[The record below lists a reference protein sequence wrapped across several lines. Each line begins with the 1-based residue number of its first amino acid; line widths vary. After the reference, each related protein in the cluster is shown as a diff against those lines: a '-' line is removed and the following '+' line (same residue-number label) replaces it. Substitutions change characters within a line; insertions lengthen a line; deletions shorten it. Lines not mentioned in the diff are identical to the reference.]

1 MSLFASLRAAVADA
15 RTAAFSGAFAGAS
28 PASPKTVSGKS
39 QHVALGAAMALATV
53 AVLASRRTSTLT
65 TPYLWAEDGLDIV
78 PQFVLRGWPSLF
90 DPISG
95 YMAFIPRLM
104 SYISLSVAPQA
115 YPLTSTLL
123 SWLFMAGVLA
133 FIALAPTRLRARPW
147 VVLACLFV
155 PTDPEVFGTSLYSF
169 WWAGLLLMVLALWED
184 TPRLFKTR
192 LALAVLCGLST
203 PLTVMIA
210 PLMALRAVYLRA
222 RHDVALAA
230 AVAVCAGL
238 QVREI
243 LAVHTET
250 MASAISPRTLAQI
263 FDKFFG
269 RYIWG
274 MDTANASQEFW
285 LAVLG
290 LGLAGLVVYALATL
304 KDRWL
309 AFCLLY
315 LLGGS
320 IALSVMRV
328 SVEIMGPTGGGPRY
342 FFYPYVLLGWILIQA
357 LASRRGTLRA
367 LFAAPLAFALANAAL
382 SGWNRA
388 ADTFSFQRQ
397 MQSCMH
403 FEEYGMPIHRSGSRF
418 DIFRGT
424 YPRRVCAYIA
434 ARMEPMDENRLR
446 PFSWLHAGY
455 ATGARHALRIV
466 SHTLSGT
473 AAGTP
478 PAGYAMRG
486 TYGGPSPVG
495 EVILDVRR
503 GEMILYASGAGS
515 KPARYD
521 LRTAT
526 HHFTGPLPLCP
537 ETCTLAFGSDLLPET
552 FTVRLSGDSGA
563 PDDWFAVG
571 LPAPAS

>member
-1 MSLFASLRAAVADA
+1 MSLFAILRAA
-15 RTAAFSGAFAGAS
+15 
-28 PASPKTVSGKS
+28 
-39 QHVALGAAMALATV
+39 GAAARFPEPSISPNAADHSTSKPQRAALAAAMFLATI

-78 PQFVLRGWPSLF
+78 PQFVLRGWSSLL

-95 YMAFIPRLM
+95 YMAFIPRLI
-104 SYISLSVAPQA
+104 SYIALSVTPQA
-115 YPLTSTLL
+115 YPLTSTAF

-133 FIALAPTRLRARPW
+133 FIALAPTQLRARPC
-147 VVLACLFV
+147 VALACLFV
-155 PTDPEVFGTSLYSF
+155 PTEPEVFGTSLYSF
-169 WWAGLLLMVLALWED
+169 WWAGLILMALTMWEYSA
-184 TPRLFKTR
+184 RLFKTR
-192 LALAVLCGLST
+192 LVLAIFCGLST
-203 PLTVMIA
+203 PATVMVA
-210 PLMALRAVYLRA
+210 PLFALRALYART
-222 RHDVALAA
+222 RHDIAIAA
-230 AVAVCAGL
+230 TVIACAIL

-250 MASAISPRTLAQI
+250 MASAISLRTLMQI

-269 RYIWG
+269 RYVWG

-290 LGLAGLVVYALATL
+290 IGLAALILYAAAGL

-315 LLGGS
+315 LLAGS

-342 FFYPYVLLGWILIQA
+342 FFYPYVLLGWILIQG
-357 LASRRGTLRA
+357 LAYHRGGPRV

-388 ADTFSFQRQ
+388 TDVFSFQRQ

-403 FEEYGMPIHRSGSRF
+403 FEEYGMPIHKGGSRF

-434 ARMEPMDENRLR
+434 ARMDPLDENELR
-446 PFSWLHAGY
+446 PFSWLHAGF
-455 ATGARHALRIV
+455 ATGARHIPRIV
-466 SHTLSGT
+466 SQTLSGSS
-473 AAGTP
+473 AVAP
-478 PAGYAMRG
+478 PQGYTMIG
-486 TYGGPSPVG
+486 TYNAPTATGDVT
-495 EVILDVRR
+495 LDARR
-503 GEMILYASGAGS
+503 GELVLYASGAGR

-521 LRTAT
+521 LQTAT
-526 HHFTGPLPLCP
+526 HHFSGVLPLCP
-537 ETCTLAFGSDLLPET
+537 ETCTLAFGSDLLPDS
-552 FTVRLSGDSGA
+552 FTVRLSDDSDG

-571 LPAPAS
+571 IPEP